1 MTLRQELIIVSGK
14 GGVGKTT
21 VATALAKAFAG
32 VGRRTLL
39 VEYRTEDGPHPL
51 LGVDVRYKP
60 RQVDEHLFVSRIDAQ
75 GSLREYLHRTMPMS
89 VLYDWVLTSKAL
101 RHFTEAAPGFEELMS
116 LGKIYDYVS
125 SGEFDHVI
133 LDAPATGHAKLVLKV
148 PRVTG
153 EAVKTGPLHH
163 NALKIQLLLE
173 NDTRTRLVLVA
184 LPEEMALREA
194 WELSSYAQNAL
205 AITTGPVI
213 VNRVR
218 PQLFTGTEAK
228 ALGTLTGAPVLE
240 RMREAGLSRHELA
253 DVQQR
258 AIKDLLGSNENPLQV
273 PHVIQTSYDGDAL
286 TTEVARHLA
295 SLVARYA

>member
-1 MTLRQELIIVSGK
+1 MRQQLIIVSGK

-21 VATALAKAFAG
+21 IATALAKALADA
-32 VGRRTLL
+32 GRRTLL

-51 LGVDVRYKP
+51 LSTTVRYQP
-60 RQVDEHLFVSRIDAQ
+60 EQIDDHLFVGRVDAQ
-75 GSLREYLHRTMPMS
+75 GSLRDYLHRNMPMS
-89 VLYDWVLTSKAL
+89 ALYDWVLGSKAL

-116 LGKIYDYVS
+116 LGKIYDYITTAD
-125 SGEFDHVI
+125 FDHIVF
-133 LDAPATGHAKLVLKV
+133 DAPATGHAKLMLRV

-194 WELSSYAQNAL
+194 WELASYAQNAL
-205 AITTGPVI
+205 GIATGPII

-218 PQLFTGTEAK
+218 PQLFTDNEAA
-228 ALGTLTGAPVLE
+228 ALRSLGGAAVLE
-240 RMREAGLSRHELA
+240 RMREAALARFELA
-253 DVQQR
+253 DVQQS
-258 AIKDLLGSNENPLQV
+258 AIINLLGNNAAPLQI
-273 PHVIQTSYDGDAL
+273 PHVIQTRYDGDAL
-286 TTEVARHLA
+286 ANEVRDHLTPMFA
-295 SLVARYA
+295 HA